1 VSPKVAKANCHCSAK
16 VFADVNAALILLSD
30 TSTFPELNKQIKP
43 TETHGFCGGKK
54 LSVHSILGSL
64 TEVEGSVKLTS
75 FY

>member
-1 VSPKVAKANCHCSAK
+1 LAKTNCHGLPK
-16 VFADVNAALILLSD
+16 IFADVNAALILLSD
-30 TSTFPELNKQIKP
+30 TSAFPELNNQIKP

-64 TEVEGSVKLTS
+64 TEMEGSVKLTS